1 MRDQQFR
8 KYLMTD
14 AKIRSGAEPLVAAKP
29 TAVTDILAAHAA
41 TRPEEIFVYDPL
53 GKHDSLTYAETWQQA
68 WIWHARLKSAG
79 VRQGDVV
86 HLVLGNGTHFVGAF
100 FGALLLG
107 ALVAPM
113 PPRRGANAEDFTLI
127 LQERKLPGHKN
138 YFVALGAELADL
150 NLVDDVAV
158 AVEQPALADAPKPS
172 MWHSGLDAETIAVLQ
187 FTSGT
192 TGRQKV
198 VCLSHRAL
206 LWQMQAIAD
215 VLELDRERDHAV
227 SWLPLYHDM
236 GLLGFLL
243 TPLFIGSRIGLIPTE
258 TFLGDPWCWLEAISQ
273 CKATI
278 TAAPPSAWF
287 LLGRLANPRRANK
300 ISLASLR
307 IAIVGAEA
315 LFPEAMQT
323 VVQRLGLA
331 GLSATALTPAYG
343 MAEIGLAVT
352 ITKLGQGVRTIECA
366 GSTYVACGSPV
377 ADQVIRIA
385 NEGSESLPDL
395 VPGRIYVRSPSL
407 MSGYFDDA
415 EATKSVVHNSWY
427 DTKDFGFLHDGQ
439 IYIVG
444 RDDDVINIGGQKY
457 GPGLF
462 EQLVNE
468 LPEFSSART
477 AAFAAPDPKT
487 GTIRAVLLVEL
498 RRNGDEQDFTAIRI
512 AAERRKLPLGP
523 VIFVSPG
530 QISITRNGKIS
541 RAKTR
546 ERFLAGEI
554 PHAWS

>member
-1 MRDQQFR
+1 M
-8 KYLMTD
+8 MTN
-14 AKIRSGAEPLVAAKP
+14 AIIRSHSELGVAVRP
-29 TAVTDILAAHAA
+29 TAITDILAAHAA

-53 GKHDSLTYAETWQQA
+53 GKYDSLTYAETWRQA
-68 WIWHARLKSAG
+68 WVWFARLKSAG
-79 VRQGDVV
+79 VRRGDVV
-86 HLVLGNGTHFVGAF
+86 HLALANGTDFVGAF

-107 ALVAPM
+107 ALAAPM
-113 PPRRGANAEDFTLI
+113 PPRRGATAEDFTRTI
-127 LQERKLPGHKN
+127 QERRLANHKN
-138 YFVALGAELADL
+138 FFVALGVELADL
-150 NLVDDVAV
+150 QWVEDIAV
-158 AVEQPALADAPKPS
+158 AAEQPALAAVPS
-172 MWHSGLDAETIAVLQ
+172 PLTWHSDLDTETIAVLQ

-206 LWQMQAIAD
+206 LWQMQAITHA
-215 VLELDRERDHAV
+215 LELDPERDHAV

-236 GLLGFLL
+236 GLIGFLL
-243 TPLFIGSRIGLIPTE
+243 TPLFIGSRTGLIPTE
-258 TFLGDPWCWLEAISQ
+258 TFLGDPWCWLESISQ

-287 LLGRLANPRRANK
+287 LVGRLANPRRAER

-307 IAIVGAEA
+307 VAFVGAESI
-315 LFPEAMQT
+315 FPETMRAII
-323 VVQRLGLA
+323 QRLGAA
-331 GLSATALTPAYG
+331 GLSTLAWTPAYG
-343 MAEIGLAVT
+343 MAEVGLAVT
-352 ITKLGQGVRTIECA
+352 ITKLGQGVRMVECA
-366 GSTYVACGSPV
+366 GSTYVACGSLV
-377 ADQVIRIA
+377 ADQELRIA
-385 NEGSESLPDL
+385 NESGDSLPEL
-395 VPGRIYVRSPSL
+395 VLGRVYVRSPSL
-407 MSGYFDDA
+407 MSGYFDDPK
-415 EATKSVVHNSWY
+415 ATKKVVHDAWY
-427 DTKDFGFLHDGQ
+427 DTKDYGFLHDRQ

-457 GPGLF
+457 GPVLF

-487 GTIRAVLLVEL
+487 GTIRAMLLVEL
-498 RRNGDEQDFTAIRI
+498 RRNGSEQDYAAIRM

-554 PHAWS
+554 PHVWS